1 VFAKSEAP
9 IIQILSKMN
18 LRYFVDLFRF
28 FCCILVFEFLLN
40 FNSLFKK
47 KKVDIDFVFLH

>member
-1 VFAKSEAP
+1 VFGKSEAP

-18 LRYFVDLFRF
+18 LRYFVDLFHF

-40 FNSLFKK
+40 FNSLLKK